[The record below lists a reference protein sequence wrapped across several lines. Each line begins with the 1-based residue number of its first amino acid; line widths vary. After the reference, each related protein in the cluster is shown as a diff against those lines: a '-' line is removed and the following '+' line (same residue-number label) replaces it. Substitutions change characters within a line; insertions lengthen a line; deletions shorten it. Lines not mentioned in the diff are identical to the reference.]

1 MKQLLPTSSLVRFVP
16 HFLCTSLLFIITNY
30 NLSAQSVFGSWTLAA
45 NNAATSPTAG
55 ITASPMGTSGVM
67 SSGGYA
73 ANGVWADA
81 SGSTTRVTSDYW
93 QYKVTTDASTTATV
107 TSFNLKYKEVTGAV
121 TIAVYYSTDGSTFT
135 QLGSTLSIGTVG
147 YTSWSSGNTGLNIVL
162 NPSTSFY
169 LRFYAW
175 HDGNGAVY
183 NQLVTING
191 TTNVPS
197 VASFSRP
204 SVCAGD
210 TVTINGTNLANVTAV
225 TIGGTPVASITSN
238 TATQIVAVVGAGSS
252 GAVAVTTASGTGTST
267 ATITVNTIPAQ
278 PVSITGSASICNNTT
293 NTYSI
298 ASVSSATSYTWTLPT
313 TWTGTSATNSI
324 SAVADTSSGTITVY
338 ASNACGTG
346 NPQTLHVTN
355 KAVPVVTAPT
365 LSNVCSNAAS
375 FTLTG
380 GTPAGG
386 NFSGNGV
393 SVGNVFNPSISG
405 AGTFPIVYTY
415 SNGTCSASATTHI
428 TVASCSG
435 IATDYLNQEIK
446 VYPNPFVDNTT
457 VYISSTIPLTGAA
470 IYLYDVLGKR
480 VKIISNITT
489 NEIVIERNNLSAGMY
504 FYTFINNNR
513 QISSG
518 KLIVNN

>member
-1 MKQLLPTSSLVRFVP
+1 MKQSVHSFSFIRFIP
-16 HFLCTSLLFIITNY
+16 HFLFTIILFIFTFY
-30 NLSAQSVFGSWTLAA
+30 NIHAQSVFGSWTLAA
-45 NNAATSPTAG
+45 NNASTSPTAG
-55 ITASPMGTSGVM
+55 ITASPMSTSGVM

-73 ANGVWADA
+73 MNGVWADA
-81 SGSTTRVTSDYW
+81 SGSTSRVTTDYW

-107 TSFNLKYKEVTGAV
+107 TSFHLNYKEVTAAV
-121 TIAVYYSTDGSTFT
+121 TIAVYYSIDGVNFT

-147 YTSWSSGNTGLNIVL
+147 YTAWSSGNTGLNTVL

-197 VASFSRP
+197 IASLSRP

-238 TATQIVAVVGAGSS
+238 TATQIVAVVGTGST

-267 ATITVNTIPAQ
+267 GTITVNSIPAQ
-278 PVSITGSASICNNTT
+278 PASISGSASICNNTT
-293 NTYSI
+293 NIYSI
-298 ASVSSATSYTWTLPT
+298 TSVSGATSYTWTLPT
-313 TWTGTSATNSI
+313 NWTGTSATNSI

-355 KAVPVVTAPT
+355 RSSPVVTAPT
-365 LSNVCSNAAS
+365 LSNVCSTAAS

-393 SVGNVFNPSISG
+393 SVGNIFNPSISG

-415 SNGTCSASATTHI
+415 SNGTCSSSATTHI

-435 IATDYLNQEIK
+435 IATNYLNEEIK
-446 VYPNPFVDNTT
+446 VYPNPFMDYTT
-457 VYISSTIPLTGAA
+457 VYISSTIPLADAA
-470 IYLYDVLGKR
+470 IYIYDVLGKEIK
-480 VKIISNITT
+480 VISNIHTH
-489 NEIVIERNNLSAGMY
+489 EIIIERNNLPAGMY

-518 KLIVNN
+518 KLIIE